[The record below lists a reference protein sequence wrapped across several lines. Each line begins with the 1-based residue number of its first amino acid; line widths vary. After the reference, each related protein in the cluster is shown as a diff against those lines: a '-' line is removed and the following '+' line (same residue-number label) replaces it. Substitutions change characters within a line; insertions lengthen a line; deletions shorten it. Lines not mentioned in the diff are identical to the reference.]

1 MGRAMLSE
9 SLIQF
14 SIAGWGCVSS
24 LLFDLRPSCGR
35 GSKIVGTSFQR
46 SCARTAVFSAPD
58 PAAGHCPPLSLL
70 ETPGHSQASLGQ
82 SLVGSLLLSP
92 GFWCTPGLV
101 CALRSLFPQSCVS
114 SVIRSHWPP
123 ESNSLGVLNPFA
135 RSLGWETYCKS

>member
-135 RSLGWETYCKS
+135 RSLGRETYCKS

>member
-58 PAAGHCPPLSLL
+58 PAAATVDPCLRWRLLDTPRQVWLSLL
-70 ETPGHSQASLGQ
+70 RGHCFFLLGPGAYKVLFVPSKI
-82 SLVGSLLLSP
+82 
-92 GFWCTPGLV
+92 
-101 CALRSLFPQSCVS
+101 LFPQSCGI
-114 SVIRSHWPP
+114 SVVKCQWPP
-123 ESNSLGVLNPFA
+123 ESNSLGVLSLFA
-135 RSLGWETYCKS
+135 GSPGWEICCGS